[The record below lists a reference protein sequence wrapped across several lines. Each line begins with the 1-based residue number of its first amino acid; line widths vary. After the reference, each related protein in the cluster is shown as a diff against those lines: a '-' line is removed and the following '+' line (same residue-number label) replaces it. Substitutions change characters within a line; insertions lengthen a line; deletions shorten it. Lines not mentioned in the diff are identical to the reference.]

1 MLAGFLL
8 LFTACQSKVPDPE
21 KNQDFAM
28 PQENLQPDG
37 NYSVSS
43 QEWPDSTSPFYSGE
57 DWDYVMQEE
66 SDLYHPETVPDYK
79 QSKPIEY
86 LLLTSDQPLPLL
98 LADTARK
105 EKDIPFLA
113 IPRDMEMLEEE
124 TPIRFGGSDEEQDFS
139 IQALYLSKFIA
150 YMRPLNVIILG
161 DEKCVPEVFRG
172 AVPEEIPVV
181 EFKDRDWKI
190 NAMRLQDILYCP
202 EITEVYETYW
212 KERNNEK

>member
-1 MLAGFLL
+1 MKVIKDITKTIRWRNTKNKIRRSKSYPDMLLI
-8 LFTACQSKVPDPE
+8 
-21 KNQDFAM
+21 
-28 PQENLQPDG
+28 
-37 NYSVSS
+37 
-43 QEWPDSTSPFYSGE
+43 
-57 DWDYVMQEE
+57 
-66 SDLYHPETVPDYK
+66 SDL
-79 QSKPIEY
+79 
-86 LLLTSDQPLPLL
+86 LTY
-98 LADTARK
+98 
-105 EKDIPFLA
+105 
-113 IPRDMEMLEEE
+113 MEMLEEE

-172 AVPEEIPVV
+172 AVPEGIPVV